1 MRNFITNAVAAA
13 VAAGTFAASAPSY
26 AETQTSKA
34 LLVGAWHLVS
44 FKATTGDQTNRP
56 LGEHPG
62 GYIGFSPTRFWV
74 MILDTDRKAPA
85 SAALTDAEAVSL
97 MKSSVSYTGKY
108 TADMAQTPDG
118 IKVTVHVDAATNPA
132 ITGTDRVFFM
142 RVEGDKLTIKSPAV
156 LIPTTGQ
163 TSVVQLDLVKTD

>member
-1 MRNFITNAVAAA
+1 
-13 VAAGTFAASAPSY
+13 
-26 AETQTSKA
+26 
-34 LLVGAWHLVS
+34 
-44 FKATTGDQTNRP
+44 
-56 LGEHPG
+56 
-62 GYIGFSPTRFWV
+62 
-74 MILDTDRKAPA
+74 
-85 SAALTDAEAVSL
+85 
-97 MKSSVSYTGKY
+97 MKSSVSYTGNY
-108 TADMAQTPDG
+108 TADSAQTPDG